1 MEFSWSALWN
11 ITDETPDNC
20 EMFLNYS
27 GMKLF
32 LECLKVSTSGS
43 FQRNADISSR
53 DAGVWAGSLAMLVYK
68 QYFLYCTNRKEK
80 ACVFASSHIYP
91 PNHKKNRETYT
102 HLPLSSSCVQS
113 PLSRAALNLSFHMYL

>member
-32 LECLKVSTSGS
+32 LDCLKVGRSARLTAPRLPVARWAPTA
-43 FQRNADISSR
+43 QSSPSR
-53 DAGVWAGSLAMLVYK
+53 L
-68 QYFLYCTNRKEK
+68 
-80 ACVFASSHIYP
+80 
-91 PNHKKNRETYT
+91 
-102 HLPLSSSCVQS
+102 LP
-113 PLSRAALNLSFHMYL
+113 

>member
-32 LECLKVSTSGS
+32 LECLKVSTPG
-43 FQRNADISSR
+43 FLHRNADLSSG
-53 DAGVWAGSLAMLVYK
+53 DAGAWPGSLAALIYK
-68 QYFLYCTNRKEK
+68 QYFLRCTNRKEK
-80 ACVFASSHIYP
+80 ACTFSSFSHP
-91 PNHKKNRETYT
+91 STQPVVEQRDKLTLNK
-102 HLPLSSSCVQS
+102 SSSLPFLYKVSLQ
-113 PLSRAALNLSFHMYL
+113 

>member
-32 LECLKVSTSGS
+32 LECLKVSMVTS
-43 FQRNADISSR
+43 
-53 DAGVWAGSLAMLVYK
+53 
-68 QYFLYCTNRKEK
+68 
-80 ACVFASSHIYP
+80 ACRGNCQGRVL
-91 PNHKKNRETYT
+91 E
-102 HLPLSSSCVQS
+102 
-113 PLSRAALNLSFHMYL
+113 AALPVLHKQVKAHKFFYPQPGEQTNLAQFLSPQPAHSPMGRQQ